1 MSVFDILQYLSMSFT
16 IFWSQLP
23 PSPLPVQVEAER
35 WAKAA
40 SATDKQEAE
49 KWAKAAAAKPS
60 PATHTIWTLLKA
72 GSYRDTA
79 TVSDNSDT
87 SWRPGSV

>member
-1 MSVFDILQYLSMSFT
+1 MSFRVL
-16 IFWSQLP
+16 WSQLP
-23 PSPLPVQVEAER
+23 PSPLPAQVEAER

-49 KWAKAAAAKPS
+49 KWAKAAAAEPS
-60 PATHTIWTLLKA
+60 LAIHTIWTLLKA

-87 SWRPGSV
+87 SWLPDGV